1 MRIIVDTALN
11 TGSAEYQNM
20 GDVSMLQVAVH
31 RMKTLWPS
39 ASIEVLTESPEN
51 LSRYCPDATP
61 LPRAVRDLWIGDRAG
76 LYSFMFT
83 RLYKH
88 LPDHIAQK
96 LNESVMRMECR
107 WPHLL
112 GSLIRLRPL
121 WGDGGQAFKDH
132 IVAFLETMRN
142 ADLFVVCGA
151 GGFTDDCR
159 MWNWST
165 LNTLE
170 AFMRHRVPVIMFGQG
185 IGPLNDAEVLS
196 KAETVLPQVNLI
208 TLRGGRGGSELL
220 KSLGVDATRL
230 LTTGDEAIELAYG
243 GRSQALGH
251 GVGINLRVAS
261 YAEIGNDFIDK
272 LRPILQE
279 FAVRHHAPMI
289 PVPIAFHPRASDHIT
304 IQKLLVGFDERTDG
318 GAALDT
324 PIKVIKQVGHCR
336 VVVTG
341 AYHAAVFALAQ
352 GIPVVCLAKS
362 ADYVAKFLGLK
373 DQFGVGCETV
383 FLNSEDAIEKLGD
396 VMQRTWESAET
407 VRLPLQAA
415 ALRQIQMGWEA
426 YEQVRDLLDS
436 HTAETCTATQGIAR
450 TRHASSGA

>member
-1 MRIIVDTALN
+1 MRIVVDTALN

-31 RMKTLWPS
+31 RLKTLWPS
-39 ASIEVLTESPEN
+39 ASIEVLTDSPEN
-51 LSRYCPDATP
+51 LSKYCPDANP
-61 LPRAVRDLWIGDRAG
+61 LPRAVRDLWIGDRVG

-88 LPDHIAQK
+88 LPDRIAQK
-96 LNESVMRMECR
+96 LNDSVIRMECQ
-107 WPHLL
+107 WPRLL
-112 GSLIRLRPL
+112 GSIIRLSPL
-121 WGDGGQAFKDH
+121 WRNGGRAFKDRL
-132 IVAFLETMRN
+132 VGFLESMSN

-185 IGPLNDAEVLS
+185 IGPLSDVEVLS
-196 KAETVLPQVNLI
+196 KAEAVFPQVNLI

-220 KSLGVDATRL
+220 KSLGVDTTRL
-230 LTTGDEAIELAYG
+230 LTTGDEAIELAYEA
-243 GRSQALGH
+243 RSQALGH

-279 FAVRHHAPMI
+279 FAIRHHAPMI
-289 PVPIAFHPRASDHIT
+289 PVPIAFHPRASDHIR
-304 IQKLLVGFDERTDG
+304 IQKLLVGFDDRTDG

-324 PIKVIKQVGHCR
+324 PLKVIKQVGRCR

-341 AYHAAVFALAQ
+341 AYHAAVCALAQ
-352 GIPVVCLAKS
+352 GIPAVCLANS

-373 DQFGVGCETV
+373 DQFGMGCETV
-383 FLNSEDAIEKLGD
+383 FLDSEDAIEKLED

-407 VRLPLQAA
+407 VRLPLQEA
-415 ALRQIQMGWEA
+415 ALRQIQTGWEA

-436 HTAETCTATQGIAR
+436 HTAKTCTAT
-450 TRHASSGA
+450 